1 MAFAFGP
8 FEVDA
13 ELFELRRE
21 GVPVAV
27 QRKAFD
33 LLVYLIERKDVVC
46 TKKQIL
52 EAVWPDVV
60 VTDTALT
67 QVMMTLRRTL
77 GDDDGAPRYIQTV
90 RGRGYRFVA
99 PIRGDATSLES
110 PSAPE
115 ASVSPEPKDGAEPI
129 GHVDA
134 RRAIDAALAEVQ
146 ARRPSVALIG
156 GRPGLGRS
164 YLCSEIASLARRLR
178 VAAVV
183 LRCAVTPGAPALLP
197 WVTLA
202 KRLDDLPPS
211 VADASTPL
219 AASTDVFAST
229 EGIVVRIERAARIG
243 PLVVVLDDVHAMD
256 PASARV
262 LLALAPRIS
271 ELQAGLV
278 VTYRHGAALPAL
290 DALARLPMTRVVE
303 LRALDGEET
312 RRFLA
317 REIGHEPDASL
328 TQRLLSKTGGSPLLL
343 RQVAHVLRAERAFEM
358 PKSAHANTSVL
369 LGGGPLK
376 GAIAAHLE
384 QLHEDTRSVLS
395 AGAVLGAELT
405 VTTVASMLGLG
416 HDTVLERLDAAVSS
430 DVVASLRDG
439 RGTYRFT
446 HVLVRDALYRSL
458 GEAERVRLHAAA
470 GRALVAMHGEEARGR
485 YAAAVASHFVVA
497 ASGGEAES
505 AVTFSLAAAAHALDS
520 GDRAAALQH
529 VEAASRSAACAPASP
544 ARLAAIDAMRSR
556 LHDGAGEDTAEQ
568 R

>member
-33 LLVYLIERKDVVC
+33 LLVYLVERKDVVC

-99 PIRGDATSLES
+99 PIRGEGAPPAA
-110 PSAPE
+110 PSAAELSIPR
-115 ASVSPEPKDGAEPI
+115 EPKDGAEPI
-129 GHVDA
+129 GHVEA
-134 RRAIDAALAEVQ
+134 RRAIDAALTEVHG
-146 ARRPSVALIG
+146 RRPSVVLVG
-156 GRPGLGRS
+156 GRAGLGRS
-164 YLCSEIASLARRLR
+164 HLCSEVPSLARSHR
-178 VAAVV
+178 VGAVV
-183 LRCAVTPGAPALLP
+183 VRCEPTPGAPPFLP
-197 WVTLA
+197 WMTLA
-202 KRLDDLPPS
+202 KRLDDIHRS
-211 VADASTPL
+211 VAEASTPL
-219 AASTDVFAST
+219 TASTDVFAST
-229 EGIVVRIERAARIG
+229 EAIVAKIEHAARFG
-243 PLVVVLDDVHAMD
+243 PVVVALDDVHAMD

-262 LLALAPRIS
+262 LLALASRIS
-271 ELQAGLV
+271 ELQAALV

-290 DALARLPMTRVVE
+290 DALARLPIARVVE
-303 LRALDGEET
+303 LRPLDEEET

-317 REIGHEPDASL
+317 RELGHEPEASL

-343 RQVAHVLRAERAFEM
+343 RQVAHVLRAERAFAV

-384 QLHEDTRSVLS
+384 QLDEDTRHVLS

-405 VTTVASMLGLG
+405 VATVASMLGLA
-416 HDTVLERLDAAVSS
+416 HDAVLERLDAAVRA

-458 GEAERVRLHAAA
+458 GEAERARLHAAA
-470 GRALVAMHGEEARGR
+470 GRALVALHGEEARGR
-485 YAAAVASHFVVA
+485 YANTVASHFVVA

-505 AVTFSLAAAAHALDS
+505 AVAFSLAAAAHALDA
-520 GDRAAALQH
+520 GDRTSALQH
-529 VEAASRSAACAPASP
+529 VEAAARSAACAPANP

-556 LHDGAGEDTAEQ
+556 LAGAAREGAAEPG
-568 R
+568 